1 MCGRF
6 TLTVSPEE
14 LQAAFPSFDIPPDIP
29 ASFNI
34 APSQPIS
41 VVPND
46 KNKKMTFMRWGLVPS
61 WAKDENFG
69 GYNLINARSETA
81 AEKPSF
87 KNSFRR
93 RRCAVLTDGFL
104 EWKKNSSGTKTPYYI
119 TMKSRE
125 PFAFAGLWEE
135 WISPVGDL
143 LLSACILTTTPNQVV
158 QPIHNRMPV
167 ILNQANLDKWL
178 QPGEVDPVA
187 VQPILKPFSGKDLE
201 AYPVTTYVNSPGNN
215 SPKCIQPAGMF

>member
-14 LQAAFPSFDIPPDIP
+14 LQAAFPSFDIPPDVP
-29 ASFNI
+29 PSYNI
-34 APSQPIS
+34 APSQPIP

-46 KNKKMTFMRWGLVPS
+46 KNLKMTFMRWGLVPS
-61 WAKDENFG
+61 WAKDEKFG

-93 RRCAVLTDGFL
+93 RRCAVLADGFY
-104 EWKKNSSGTKTPYYI
+104 EWKKNSSGAKTPYYI
-119 TMKSRE
+119 TLKNRE

-135 WISPVGDL
+135 WISPEGDL
-143 LLSACILTTTPNQVV
+143 LLSACILTTTPNKVI

-167 ILNQANLDKWL
+167 ILNKTNLDNWL
-178 QPGEVDPVA
+178 QPGEVDPAA
-187 VQPILKPFSGKDLE
+187 VQPLLQPYQESEIE
-201 AYPVTTYVNSPGNN
+201 AYPVSTYVNSPHNN
-215 SPKCIQPAGMF
+215 SPQCIQPAGMF